1 MKVITLTDKEIEDL
15 RKDFKESAK
24 LIQTLI
30 ENNNLFLDLKQNL
43 VVNKDVNNGNS

>member
-24 LIQTLI
+24 LIQTFI
-30 ENNNLFLDLKQNL
+30 EDNLDLKQSL
-43 VVNKDVNNGNS
+43 LVNKDVNNGNS